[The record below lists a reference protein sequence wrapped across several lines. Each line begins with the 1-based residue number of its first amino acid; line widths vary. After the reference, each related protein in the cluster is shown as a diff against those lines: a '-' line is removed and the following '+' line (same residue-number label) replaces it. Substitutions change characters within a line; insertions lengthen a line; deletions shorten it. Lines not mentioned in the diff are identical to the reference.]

1 MKRFNRLEVTRL
13 IEAITTFENS
23 RISFLKCPQWRVSV
37 QFNRP
42 GWREEV
48 EKKKSTKNKNQT
60 AQIEKEDEEERKRNK
75 KRRVPVS
82 CKTS

>member
-23 RISFLKCPQWRVSV
+23 RISFLKCPHWRVSV

-48 EKKKSTKNKNQT
+48 EKKSTKNKNQT